1 MKNILILA
9 FALALPSLAAAQNKT
24 IYGEDS
30 RLDFYEVTDRA
41 ERAAMRSAVS
51 LFRDTALAGEGH
63 ELTVKG
69 ALFGD
74 ERRAICPGQKFFEQR
89 SAAFCSGTLI
99 APDLVLTAGHCMGD
113 KNKPPSRCE
122 RTRFVFGYAV
132 SAEGEA
138 TDTVAKTEV
147 YSCSKVEIY
156 ANGSAGDY
164 SVVRLDRPVRGR
176 PAARLH
182 AGAFPEVGSGIFT
195 VGGPYGLPL
204 KVVNDA
210 VLRFMNRE
218 KTFFGTNLDT
228 SGGNSGGGIF
238 AASDGALIGVHT
250 ASWDPDLVEIPLPR
264 GHGLP
269 ADDARVKAGKCK
281 TITTL
286 EQAGGNGKKGY
297 VLSKIPGLTALL
309 RGDSRGAEQ
318 EVVDMPVTDIPAERA
333 DLSRFGAFP

>member
-1 MKNILILA
+1 MKNILTLA
-9 FALALPSLAAAQNKT
+9 FALALPALAAAQNKT

-41 ERAAMRSAVS
+41 ERGAMMSAVS
-51 LFRDTALAGEGH
+51 LFRDTTLAGEGAV
-63 ELTVKG
+63 LTVKG

-113 KNKPPSRCE
+113 KNKPASRCE

-132 SAEGEA
+132 PSEGAA
-138 TDTVAKTEV
+138 TDTVAKANV
-147 YSCSKVEIY
+147 YSCGKVEIY
-156 ANGSAGDY
+156 ANGAAGDY
-164 SVVRLDRPVRGR
+164 SVVRLDRPVQGR
-176 PAARLH
+176 AAARLH
-182 AGAFPEVGSGIFT
+182 AGAFPAVGSGIFT

-210 VLRFMNRE
+210 EVRFISE
-218 KTFFGTNLDT
+218 AGTFFGTNLDT

-238 AASDGALIGVHT
+238 AARDGALIGVHT

-269 ADDARVKAGKCK
+269 AEDARVKAGKCK
-281 TITTL
+281 TITAL
-286 EQAGGNGKKGY
+286 EQDGGRGKKGY
-297 VLSKIPGLTALL
+297 VLSKIPGLAALL
-309 RGDSRGAEQ
+309 RGDARGAAP
-318 EVVDMPVTDIPAERA
+318 EVVDMPVTDIPAGRA